1 VGKAALEGL
10 DGIRKVTNGWRDF
23 TEINTVYYDPQKI
36 TVKEMEKVLK
46 KAGTYKKTI
55 LSD

>member
-10 DGIRKVTNGWRDF
+10 DGVKKVSNGWSDF
-23 TEINTVYYDPQKI
+23 TEINTVYYDPEKI

-55 LSD
+55 QGD

>member
-1 VGKAALEGL
+1 MGKAALEGL